1 MAKNNTNIKFI
12 QNTQGALDLTWV
24 MNNICTNSCRYCPPA
39 LWDGKNHHYE
49 WEHAKSFMQR
59 LMAAHE
65 KIICSISGGEPTVS
79 PFFPELV
86 KMLYDN
92 GHHIQVTTNGART
105 IRYWEKIAPMI
116 DNISW
121 SYHAA
126 MMNEADEDEWIE
138 KVAHCHTLTRC
149 GIRVMM
155 DSDNWDRCV
164 NFVGKLKAAD
174 CANFEIVR
182 ILADQAGTSNIGE
195 MYTEEM
201 EKWMTHYPNVYHAT
215 TQPLDKPQPLNQ
227 LVEVHKTDGKI
238 ISDGEVDL
246 NNIVLT
252 ENNRFTGWACN
263 IGLESLFIHYNGYVK
278 KGNCLEG
285 GQLFHLNEHE
295 NYELPNSGEI
305 CTRKSCMCTTDVKI
319 SKSPMFDPD
328 TKFFQNTFMGDS
340 NDRWL
345 TSYEKNR
352 RNDNLKS
359 LRRQGKIIEA
369 RNIT

>member
-86 KMLYDN
+86 KMLHDN

-155 DSDNWDRCV
+155 DSDHWDRCV

-182 ILADQAGTSNIGE
+182 LLADQAGTSNIGE

-215 TQPLDKPQPLNQ
+215 TQPLDKPQPLDQ

-340 NDRWL
+340 NDSWL